1 MKLAPFHRSIKIE
14 KGGENSSVIDESS
27 PIKSEVFRNFFIK
40 LYLYRI
46 DLSVLT
52 DGDLTNKQ
60 VHHPFPLLNPSMT
73 LYKHF

>member
-1 MKLAPFHRSIKIE
+1 MKFAPFHRSIKIE
-14 KGGENSSVIDESS
+14 KGGEGSSVIDESS
-27 PIKSEVFRNFFIK
+27 PIKSEVFRNFFIN

-60 VHHPFPLLNPSMT
+60 VHQPFPFL
-73 LYKHF
+73 